1 MAVEIPFSSF
11 TAVMLHQG
19 ENMGFDHI
27 SVYQTGQNNP
37 SRRWRLTNIMQD
49 TIDSCLFLWTSQGR
63 LLWSTWTKQFPK
75 MASIEEFFADKV
87 VFITGGTGF
96 LGKVLLEKLLR
107 SCSRVQKI
115 YLLIRSRPDATPQQ
129 RIDSIMQTKVSHLF
143 SNNLVVMF
151 SFS

>member
-1 MAVEIPFSSF
+1 
-11 TAVMLHQG
+11 
-19 ENMGFDHI
+19 
-27 SVYQTGQNNP
+27 
-37 SRRWRLTNIMQD
+37 
-49 TIDSCLFLWTSQGR
+49 
-63 LLWSTWTKQFPK
+63 